1 MSGVV
6 IYGTGSP
13 ILVDVEE
20 SLRRAGIPVRAGV
33 RNRECESYLSGD
45 SPAFAPDAVP
55 AELKKLPFLVPL
67 FTPGH
72 RREAARE
79 AEELGFSEPFG
90 LIDPTVPVPSVLRYE
105 GGLYVNAGCTLG
117 AASEFGAFVFI
128 NRGASVGHHSRLD
141 RFVSIGPGAVLA
153 AFVTMGKGAV
163 VGAGAVV
170 LPKITIGENAVV
182 GAGAVVTHDVPAHCL
197 VLGNPAR
204 ISRSDLAGYNGVAVD

>member
-1 MSGVV
+1 MNGVV

-33 RNRECESYLSGD
+33 RNRECDSYLSAE
-45 SPAFAPDAVP
+45 PPTFAPGAVP

-67 FTPGH
+67 FTPAH
-72 RREAARE
+72 RQEAARE
-79 AEELGFSEPFG
+79 AETQGFSEPFS
-90 LIDPTVPVPSVLRYE
+90 LIDPTVPLPRVIRYAA
-105 GGLYVNAGCTLG
+105 GLYVNAGCTVG

-128 NRGASVGHHSRLD
+128 NRGASIGHHARLD

-182 GAGAVVTHDVPAHCL
+182 GAGAVVTHDVPGGCL
-197 VLGNPAR
+197 VLGNPGQICR
-204 ISRSDLAGYNGVAVD
+204 RDLAGYNGVAVD